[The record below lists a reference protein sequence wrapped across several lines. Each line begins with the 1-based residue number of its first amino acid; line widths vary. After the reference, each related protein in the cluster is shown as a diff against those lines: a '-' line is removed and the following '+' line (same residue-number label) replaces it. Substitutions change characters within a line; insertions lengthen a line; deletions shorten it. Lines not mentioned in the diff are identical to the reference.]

1 MEQSSLLN
9 FYGYLL
15 FSAYL
20 QWEVS
25 YRLPFPLKKN
35 ELSDMKIPK
44 KTILKQ
50 NKANFPDEIVYQ
62 KSSEEEYFSKHYT
75 PPKVCVLFY
84 FLWFVLK

>member
-1 MEQSSLLN
+1 M
-9 FYGYLL
+9 
-15 FSAYL
+15 
-20 QWEVS
+20 
-25 YRLPFPLKKN
+25 KK
-35 ELSDMKIPK
+35 PK

-84 FLWFVLK
+84 FL